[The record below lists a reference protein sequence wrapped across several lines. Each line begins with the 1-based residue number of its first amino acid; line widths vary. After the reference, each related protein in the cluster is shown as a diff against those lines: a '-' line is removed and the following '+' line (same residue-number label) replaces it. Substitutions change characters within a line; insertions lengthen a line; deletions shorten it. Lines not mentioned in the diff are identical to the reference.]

1 MSLTALDYRFSP
13 RKQPPSK
20 KPVALVG
27 VPELKMLEAGEIVE
41 YDAVTLVPAFDLK
54 GNDRAV

>member
-1 MSLTALDYRFSP
+1 MALQGFDYRFSQ

-27 VPELKMLEAGEIVE
+27 IPELKMLEAGEIVE
-41 YDAVTLVPAFDLK
+41 YDAVTLIPAFDLK
-54 GNDRAV
+54 K